1 MTIRAIVYYA
11 FFCPPQFK
19 QQREGNQ
26 IIIEEDIIKTGGR
39 ASFALRSAL

>member
-11 FFCPPQFK
+11 FFFPPQFK

-26 IIIEEDIIKTGGR
+26 IIEEDIIKTGGR